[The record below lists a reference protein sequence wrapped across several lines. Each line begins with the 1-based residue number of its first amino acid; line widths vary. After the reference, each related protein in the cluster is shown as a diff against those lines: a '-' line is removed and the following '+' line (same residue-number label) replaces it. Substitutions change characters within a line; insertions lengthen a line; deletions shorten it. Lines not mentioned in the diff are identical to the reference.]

1 MAVEDALRLSAIS
14 CDAVKHLVLAKIERR
29 VPRLSLSDYP
39 FLPLATVGSTDVRDY
54 PKAAMPFSFCV
65 SDLLCRAMW
74 HSLRSYFLRKNFLQ
88 ARALY
93 WIGCGRGTI

>member
-39 FLPLATVGSTDVRDY
+39 FLPLATVGVTDVRDY
-54 PKAAMPFSFCV
+54 LA
-65 SDLLCRAMW
+65 L
-74 HSLRSYFLRKNFLQ
+74 LQ
-88 ARALY
+88 AR
-93 WIGCGRGTI
+93 ISQGPMGVSP